1 MVVYD
6 HSTTFLLFWH
16 IIKFHCYW
24 IFTFI
29 LSWKK
34 TMDIKAVC
42 LKYLVKQYVL
52 ACCQS
57 PTAIGPEKINLSD
70 LHVKY
75 SAVPL

>member
-1 MVVYD
+1 
-6 HSTTFLLFWH
+6 
-16 IIKFHCYW
+16 
-24 IFTFI
+24 
-29 LSWKK
+29 
-34 TMDIKAVC
+34 MDIKAVC